1 MGRREESGLFRGHV
15 CGREGE
21 TKINRETVMHIIPRQ
36 VFSLGDNTCVLQILL
51 DDSLKMEI
59 LIRK

>member
-1 MGRREESGLFRGHV
+1 MGYSGAMCV
-15 CGREGE
+15 VGE
-21 TKINRETVMHIIPRQ
+21 KVTKINRETHMHIIPRQ
-36 VFSLGDNTCVLQILL
+36 VFSLGDNTCVLWIFL